1 MSANAMSA
9 GLRDLVREL
18 LEGGGG
24 EPSEG
29 GRFLPLVT
37 LESGARIGLDSAA
50 AWVFAPEGG
59 GPAQA
64 FAPDSGGPIVFEVL
78 ESKRDDFDASI
89 EEAARAA
96 GLPPEEVAFSFP
108 AADVVRAVLARG
120 LPSMTRL
127 ALSWLRLTEA
137 RALRAEIMAVSR
149 DPTMP
154 VPLRDLAER
163 LTVPE

>member
-9 GLRDLVREL
+9 NVRDLVREL
-18 LEGGGG
+18 LEAGGG
-24 EPSEG
+24 EPIEG

-37 LESGARIGLDSAA
+37 LESGARVGLDSAA
-50 AWVFAPEGG
+50 TWVFAPEGG
-59 GPAQA
+59 GAAQA
-64 FAPDSGGPIVFEVL
+64 FAPERGRIFFEVL

-89 EEAARAA
+89 EAAAKAA

-108 AADVVRAVLARG
+108 AAEVVRAVLARG

-127 ALSWLRLTEA
+127 ALSWLRLTEV
-137 RALRAEIMAVSR
+137 RALRADIMAVSR

-154 VPLRDLAER
+154 VPIRDLAER

>member
-18 LEGGGG
+18 LDGGGG
-24 EPSEG
+24 EPLEG

-37 LESGARIGLDSAA
+37 LESGARVGLDSAA
-50 AWVFAPEGG
+50 TWVVVAEGG

-64 FAPDSGGPIVFEVL
+64 FAPDRGPIVFEVL

-89 EEAARAA
+89 EAAARAA

-108 AADVVRAVLARG
+108 ATHVVRAVLARG

-127 ALSWLRLTEA
+127 ALSWLRLTEV
-137 RALRAEIMAVSR
+137 RALRADIVAVSR

-154 VPLRDLAER
+154 VPIRDLAER

>member
-18 LEGGGG
+18 LDGGGG
-24 EPSEG
+24 EPLEG

-37 LESGARIGLDSAA
+37 LESGARVGLDGAA
-50 AWVFAPEGG
+50 AWVVVPEGG
-59 GPAQA
+59 GPAQP
-64 FAPDSGGPIVFEVL
+64 FTPDRGPLVFEVL

-89 EEAARAA
+89 EAAARAA

-127 ALSWLRLTEA
+127 ALSWLRLTEV
-137 RALRAEIMAVSR
+137 RALRADIVAVSR

-154 VPLRDLAER
+154 VPVRDLAER

>member
-1 MSANAMSA
+1 MSAN
-9 GLRDLVREL
+9 LKDLVREL
-18 LEGGGG
+18 LETGGG
-24 EPSEG
+24 EPLEG

-37 LESGARIGLDSAA
+37 LESGARVGLDSSAT
-50 AWVFAPEGG
+50 WVFAPEGG
-59 GPAQA
+59 GAAQA
-64 FAPDSGGPIVFEVL
+64 LAHERGRVFFFEVL

-89 EEAARAA
+89 EAAARAA

-127 ALSWLRLTEA
+127 ALSWLRLTEV
-137 RALRAEIMAVSR
+137 RALRADIMAVSR

-154 VPLRDLAER
+154 VPIRDLAER